1 MIKKPESNVSIKVA
15 SSPDRHTF
23 QREGY
28 LKRCEE
34 KGQEPNQAYLE
45 MWDKVKQ
52 QDVEWHQ
59 QQHVN
64 DLEYDLRST
73 DWIVAKARASES
85 YAQNIYAALCN
96 MEWQRADVWPVLK
109 DERWS
114 CSWRSAGGIV
124 ADIRGEG
131 DYIDW
136 YCSGMRN
143 TTIGDDESK
152 HWADRNY
159 VSEGTVTDEIRE
171 DFARLGWRPVPYH
184 DE

>member
-1 MIKKPESNVSIKVA
+1 MTKKPESNDSIKVA
-15 SSPDRHTF
+15 SSPDRNTF
-23 QREGY
+23 QRERY

-45 MWDKVKQ
+45 MWNKVKQ
-52 QDVEWHQ
+52 QDAEWHQ

-96 MEWQRADVWPVLK
+96 MQWQKIDVWPVLK
-109 DERWS
+109 DEHWS

-124 ADIRGEG
+124 ADLRGKG

-136 YCSGMRN
+136 YCSGM
-143 TTIGDDESK
+143 GDGLGNGD
-152 HWADRNY
+152 ADRLKGY
-159 VSEGTVTDEIRE
+159 VGEGAVTDEIRA
-171 DFARLGWRPVPYH
+171 DFQLLGWQPVPF